1 MSPTLALDSAAMA
14 VRNLSTVFLESLAKS
29 HLLSEAELAEC
40 RLRFVEGRRGPVA
53 CATDLVE
60 RGLLTDWQAL
70 QLLSG
75 RAGFLLG
82 PYVLLERVGKGG
94 VAVVYKA
101 RHRGMGHTVALKV
114 FSQHLLR
121 HQVAA
126 SRFRRET
133 RVAVMV
139 NHRHV
144 VTGYGSKCFG
154 GKGVLIM
161 EYVNGEDLG
170 RWQKRCGVL
179 PVDWCCEAARQAAL
193 GLEHIRQR
201 GLVHRDIKPSNLLA
215 VAASPR
221 EMPLVKVADLG
232 AAALD
237 LAIAENQGATPLTTI
252 NQFLGTPN
260 YVAPEQAMNIRDADH
275 RSDIFSLGC
284 SLFKLLT
291 GELPWKG
298 VSVTDR
304 LVARTREDALP
315 ARRFRAEL
323 PGELEAV
330 VARML
335 ARDPALRYSTAA
347 EAAVALAPWSMQA
360 PGRCA
365 AAPPIASLNG
375 QSAAPGPRLPIASQR
390 RVSSGARWHLQRL
403 AAAGQSEFYPL
414 DERQCVIVGRARDCD
429 IQVRDSQASRH
440 HCRLTFGGS
449 AWVIDDLGS
458 NNGTIV
464 NGGPVATAELKDGD
478 RIQLGETVLWLMG
491 IDAHPREA

>member
-1 MSPTLALDSAAMA
+1 MTM
-14 VRNLSTVFLESLAKS
+14 RNLSSVFLESLSKS
-29 HLLSEAELAEC
+29 HLLSESELAEC
-40 RLRFVEGRRGPVA
+40 RLRLAEGRRGAVG
-53 CATDLVE
+53 CATELVE

-70 QLLSG
+70 QMLSG
-75 RAGFLLG
+75 RANFFLG
-82 PYVLLERVGKGG
+82 PYLLLERVGKGG
-94 VAVVYKA
+94 VATVYKA
-101 RHRGMGHTVALKV
+101 QHRSMGHTVALKV

-139 NHRHV
+139 NHPHV

-170 RWQKRCGVL
+170 RWQRRCGVL

-201 GLVHRDIKPSNLLA
+201 GLVHRDVKPSNLLA

-221 EMPLVKVADLG
+221 ELPLVKVADLG

-237 LAIAENQGATPLTTI
+237 LAVAENQGATPLTTV

-260 YVAPEQAMNIRDADH
+260 YVAPEQAMNIRNADH

-291 GELPWKG
+291 GELPWSG
-298 VSVTDR
+298 ASVTDR
-304 LVARTREDALP
+304 LVARTREDAAP
-315 ARRFRAEL
+315 ARRFRADL
-323 PGELEAV
+323 PPPLETV

-335 ARDPALRYSTAA
+335 ARDPLRRFASAA
-347 EAAVALAPWSMQA
+347 EAAAALAPWSMQPA
-360 PGRCA
+360 RCA
-365 AAPPIASLNG
+365 ATLHAPSANG
-375 QSAAPGPRLPIASQR
+375 TPAAPAPRQPTAAR
-390 RVSSGARWHLQRL
+390 RQVSSAARWHLQRL
-403 AAAGQSEFYPL
+403 TEGGDSEFYPL
-414 DERQCVIVGRARDCD
+414 DESQCLIVGRARDCD
-429 IQVRDSQASRH
+429 IQIRDAQASRH
-440 HCRLTFGGS
+440 HCRLTFSGS

-458 NNGTIV
+458 NNGTLV
-464 NGGPVATAELKDGD
+464 NGGPVGTAELKDGD
-478 RIQLGETVLWLMG
+478 RVQLGGTVLWLVG
-491 IDAHPREA
+491 INTQQNA

>member
-1 MSPTLALDSAAMA
+1 MTIRS
-14 VRNLSTVFLESLAKS
+14 LSSLFLESLSKS

-40 RLRFVEGRRGPVA
+40 RLRMVEGRRGAVG
-53 CATDLVE
+53 CATELVE

-75 RAGFLLG
+75 RANFFLG
-82 PYVLLERVGKGG
+82 PYLLLERVGKGG
-94 VAVVYKA
+94 VATVYKA
-101 RHRGMGHTVALKV
+101 RHRSMGHTVALKV

-139 NHRHV
+139 NHPHV

-201 GLVHRDIKPSNLLA
+201 GLVHRDVKPSNLLA

-221 EMPLVKVADLG
+221 ELPLVKVADLG

-237 LAIAENQGATPLTTI
+237 LAVAENQAATPLTTV

-260 YVAPEQAMNIRDADH
+260 YVAPEQALNIRNADH

-291 GELPWKG
+291 GELPWRG
-298 VSVTDR
+298 ASVTDR
-304 LVARTREDALP
+304 LVARTREDAAP
-315 ARRFRAEL
+315 ARQFRTDL
-323 PGELEAV
+323 PPPLDAV

-335 ARDPALRYSTAA
+335 ARDPLRRFASAA
-347 EAAVALAPWSMQA
+347 EAAAALAPWSMQPA
-360 PGRCA
+360 RCA
-365 AAPPIASLNG
+365 ATLHAPRANVPAV
-375 QSAAPGPRLPIASQR
+375 APAPRQPTLARPQ
-390 RVSSGARWHLQRL
+390 VSSAARWHLQRL
-403 AAAGQSEFYPL
+403 TEAGHSEFYPL
-414 DERQCVIVGRARDCD
+414 DESQCLIVGRARDCD
-429 IQVRDSQASRH
+429 IQIRDAQASRH
-440 HCRLTFGGS
+440 HCRLTFSGS

-458 NNGTIV
+458 NNGTLV

-478 RIQLGETVLWLMG
+478 RIQLGETALWLVG
-491 IDAHPREA
+491 INTQENA

>member
-1 MSPTLALDSAAMA
+1 M
-14 VRNLSTVFLESLAKS
+14 RNLSTVFLDSLTKS
-29 HLLSEAELAEC
+29 HLLSEAELAEL
-40 RLRFVEGRRGPVA
+40 RLRLAEARRGAVG
-53 CATDLVE
+53 CATELVE

-75 RAGFLLG
+75 RANFFLG
-82 PYVLLERVGKGG
+82 PYLLLERVGKGG
-94 VAVVYKA
+94 VATVYKA

-139 NHRHV
+139 NHPHV

-179 PVDWCCEAARQAAL
+179 PIDWCCEAARQAAL
-193 GLEHIRQR
+193 GLDHIRQR

-221 EMPLVKVADLG
+221 EVPLVKVADLG
-232 AAALD
+232 AASLD
-237 LAIAENQGATPLTTI
+237 LAVAENQGATPLTTI

-260 YVAPEQAMNIRDADH
+260 YVAPEQAMNIRNADH

-291 GELPWKG
+291 GELPWSG
-298 VSVTDR
+298 ASVTDR
-304 LVARTREDALP
+304 LVARTREDAAP
-315 ARRFRAEL
+315 ARRFRADL
-323 PGELEAV
+323 PPPLDLV
-330 VARML
+330 LARML
-335 ARDPALRYSTAA
+335 ARDPAGRFASAA
-347 EAAVALAPWSMQA
+347 EAAAALAPWSMP
-360 PGRCA
+360 PGRCVA
-365 AAPPIASLNG
+365 SISAPRPVPLPNGAPAAPATRQPIAARRQVSAGALWHLHLSSIRHPRIFAISSAAPP
-375 QSAAPGPRLPIASQR
+375 
-390 RVSSGARWHLQRL
+390 
-403 AAAGQSEFYPL
+403 
-414 DERQCVIVGRARDCD
+414 
-429 IQVRDSQASRH
+429 
-440 HCRLTFGGS
+440 
-449 AWVIDDLGS
+449 
-458 NNGTIV
+458 
-464 NGGPVATAELKDGD
+464 
-478 RIQLGETVLWLMG
+478 
-491 IDAHPREA
+491 

>member
-1 MSPTLALDSAAMA
+1 MTM
-14 VRNLSTVFLESLAKS
+14 RNLTSVVLESLTKS
-29 HLLSEAELAEC
+29 HLLSESELAEC
-40 RLRFVEGRRGPVA
+40 RLHLTEGRRGAVG
-53 CATDLVE
+53 CATELVE

-75 RAGFLLG
+75 RVNFFLG
-82 PYVLLERVGKGG
+82 PYLLLERVGKGG
-94 VAVVYKA
+94 VATVYKA
-101 RHRGMGHTVALKV
+101 RHRSMGHTVALKV

-139 NHRHV
+139 NHPNV

-161 EYVNGEDLG
+161 EFVSGEDLG
-170 RWQKRCGVL
+170 RWQKRCGML
-179 PVDWCCEAARQAAL
+179 PIDWCCEAARQAAL

-201 GLVHRDIKPSNLLA
+201 GLVHRDVKPSNLLA
-215 VAASPR
+215 VGASPR
-221 EMPLVKVADLG
+221 EVPLVKVADLG

-237 LAIAENQGATPLTTI
+237 LAVAENQGATPLTTI

-260 YVAPEQAMNIRDADH
+260 YVAPEQALNIRNADH

-291 GELPWKG
+291 GELPWSG
-298 VSVTDR
+298 ASVTDR
-304 LVARTREDALP
+304 LVARTREDAAP

-323 PGELEAV
+323 PPQLEAV

-335 ARDPALRYSTAA
+335 ARDPARRFPSAA
-347 EAAVALAPWSMQA
+347 EAAAALAAWSMQ
-360 PGRCA
+360 PSRCA
-365 AAPPIASLNG
+365 ATLHAPQANSIPSAP
-375 QSAAPGPRLPIASQR
+375 AAPQPAAAR
-390 RVSSGARWHLQRL
+390 RQVSATARWHLQRL
-403 AAAGQSEFYPL
+403 TSAGQSEFYPL
-414 DERQCVIVGRARDCD
+414 DENQCMVVGRARDCD
-429 IQVRDSQASRH
+429 IQIRDAQASRH
-440 HCRLTFGGS
+440 HCRLTFSGS

-458 NNGTIV
+458 NNGTLV
-464 NGGPVATAELKDGD
+464 NGAPVATAELKDGD
-478 RIQLGETVLWLMG
+478 QVQLGETVLWLMG
-491 IDAHPREA
+491 IDGQQRQA